1 MMTAPASTSPTAT
14 APKPAWIAGRQR
26 QVARWIHSRPIAK
39 VRRPVGRKKATSATA
54 APGRPATTAP
64 IEATII
70 MLGPGA
76 S

>member
-1 MMTAPASTSPTAT
+1 M
-14 APKPAWIAGRQR
+14 
-26 QVARWIHSRPIAK
+26 
-39 VRRPVGRKKATSATA
+39 PVGRKNAISATA

-76 S
+76 SWPKL